1 MRSLSPGPSRY
12 SSPSAGG
19 CGAGFLSSLSLA
31 DSGARVQ
38 TVSASAA
45 ARVETKLLFFMGATS
60 VLIGGRMTAS
70 PVDDGAG
77 QRLTLQR
84 LGVDRVGRIT
94 GGADCDPH
102 LRGKLVVLDPRHQT
116 GDDALGALE

>member
-1 MRSLSPGPSRY
+1 MRSLPPGPSRY

-31 DSGARVQ
+31 DRGARVQ
-38 TVSASAA
+38 TVNASAA
-45 ARVETKLLFFMGATS
+45 ARVVTNVRLFMATTS
-60 VLIGGRMTAS
+60 VLLGGRVTAS

-84 LGVDRVGRIT
+84 VGVDGVGRIA
-94 GGADCDPH
+94 GGAHRDAH
-102 LRGKLVVLDPRHQT
+102 LRGELVV
-116 GDDALGALE
+116 